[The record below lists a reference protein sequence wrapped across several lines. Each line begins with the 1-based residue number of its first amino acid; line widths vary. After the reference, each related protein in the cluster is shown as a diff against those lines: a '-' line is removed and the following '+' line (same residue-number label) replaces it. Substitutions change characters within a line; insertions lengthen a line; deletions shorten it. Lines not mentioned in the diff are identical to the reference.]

1 MDPDN
6 FCNLIEKQEPRLQGF
21 FKAFEN
27 ALNPKTRSQKT
38 HENTKKAIVGFCYL
52 LAGLGNKFVNNLK
65 LEIGLYLVACGTS
78 REGIETLSAMGL
90 SACAKTVD
98 QYRKEIVTNH
108 PKEINKYFTIYVSYL
123 EYLNILNTL
132 IKKNLIIKC
141 NLTKKR
147 FIKLYKN
154 YKKKDVFKLKN

>member
-1 MDPDN
+1 M
-6 FCNLIEKQEPRLQGF
+6 
-21 FKAFEN
+21 
-27 ALNPKTRSQKT
+27 
-38 HENTKKAIVGFCYL
+38 
-52 LAGLGNKFVNNLK
+52 AGLGNKFVNNLK

-98 QYRKEIVTNH
+98 QFRKEIVTNH

-141 NLTKKR
+141 NLTKND
-147 FIKLYKN
+147 L
-154 YKKKDVFKLKN
+154 